1 MEVFHWPGGPPPA
14 FPESVATL
22 GVFDGV
28 HIGHQAI
35 LRLVLAEARAR
46 GVPSVVITF
55 DRHPHDVLGQ
65 PPQPSLTSLAHRLR
79 LFEGLGVG
87 ACLVLG
93 FSSEVAGMEAE
104 EFARTVLRDMLGVRV
119 LFGGPDCRFGA
130 GARGDLAML
139 RGMEGELGL
148 EARALGPVE
157 VDGEVVS
164 STAVRQAIRRA
175 DLERAE
181 KLLGRAFSLLGTVVR
196 GAGRGRAMGFP
207 TANLDVHNE
216 LIPREGVYAT
226 VLLTSEGES
235 PSVTSVGVQETFE
248 GEAGKA
254 ALVEVH
260 ALDLELDLYDR
271 VVEVRFVAWLR
282 EQRRFGSAEALARQ
296 IALDVVAA
304 REALSLRGV

>member
-1 MEVFHWPGGPPPA
+1 MKVFHWPGGPPPA

-65 PPQPSLTSLAHRLR
+65 PPQPSLTSPAHRLR
-79 LFEGLGVG
+79 LFEDLGVG

-93 FSSEVAGMEAE
+93 FSSEVAGMEAD

-130 GARGDLAML
+130 GARGDMETLQ
-139 RGMEGELGL
+139 GMEDELGL
-148 EARALGPVE
+148 ETRALGPVE

-164 STAVRQAIRRA
+164 STAIRQAIRRA
-175 DLERAE
+175 DLGRAE
-181 KLLGRAFSLLGTVVR
+181 KLLGRAFSLLGTVVC
-196 GAGRGRAMGFP
+196 GAGRGREIGFP

-216 LIPREGVYAT
+216 LIPSEGVYAT
-226 VLLTSEGES
+226 ILLTSEGES
-235 PSVTSVGVQETFE
+235 PSVTSVGTKETFR
-248 GEAGKA
+248 GEACEA
-254 ALVEVH
+254 AVVEVH
-260 ALDLELDLYDR
+260 AIGLEPDLYGRD
-271 VVEVRFVAWLR
+271 VEVRFVAWLR
-282 EQRRFGSAEALARQ
+282 EQRRFESAEALVRQ
-296 IALDVVAA
+296 MALDVVAA
-304 REALSLRGV
+304 RETLSRRGV

>member
-1 MEVFHWPGGPPPA
+1 MKVFHWPGGPPPA

-35 LRLVLAEARAR
+35 LRLVLAEASAR

-119 LFGGPDCRFGA
+119 LIGGPDCRFGA
-130 GARGDLAML
+130 GGRGDLVML
-139 RGMEGELGL
+139 RGMEDELGL

-175 DLERAE
+175 DLRRAE

-196 GAGRGRAMGFP
+196 GAGRGREMGFP

-216 LIPREGVYAT
+216 LIPGEGVYAT

-235 PSVTSVGVQETFE
+235 PSVTSMGMQETFQ
-248 GEAGKA
+248 GEAGEA
-254 ALVEVH
+254 AVVEVH
-260 ALDLELDLYDR
+260 AIGLELDLYGRD
-271 VVEVRFVAWLR
+271 VEVQFVARLR
-282 EQRRFGSAEALARQ
+282 EQRRFESAEALARQ
-296 IALDVVAA
+296 MALDVVAA